1 LPGQIGN
8 RQLAIGNNKLMT
20 TKKIVLIVG
29 GVVVVLGFLVVCFV
43 GGIVGLALY
52 QVGNSQAAT
61 KARDFLRSSERLKA
75 DIGEVKDFGSI
86 VTGSMNFHDGSGEA
100 TLHLK
105 VIGER
110 KTVNANVDLLLVSGG
125 AWRVSSASYVNS
137 SGQIIA
143 LLDPYDTKLLVPL
156 LIA

>member
-1 LPGQIGN
+1 
-8 RQLAIGNNKLMT
+8 MT

-29 GVVVVLGFLVVCFV
+29 SVVLVLGFIVVLFV

-52 QVGNSQAAT
+52 QVGNSEAAL
-61 KARDFLRSSERLKA
+61 KAKDFLRNSEKLKM

-86 VTGSMNFHDGSGEA
+86 VTGSISVGNGNGDA
-100 TLHLK
+100 TVNLK

-110 KTVNANVDLLLVSGG
+110 KNVNASVHLTLVSGG
-125 AWRVSSASYVNS
+125 AWRVSSASYVNE
-137 SGQIIA
+137 SGQTIS
-143 LLDPYDTKLLVPL
+143 LLNPYDSRIVIHQ

>member
-1 LPGQIGN
+1 
-8 RQLAIGNNKLMT
+8 MT

-43 GGIVGLALY
+43 GGIIGLALY
-52 QVGNSQAAT
+52 EVGNSQAAV
-61 KARDFLRSSERLKA
+61 KAKDFLRNSEKLKA
-75 DIGEVKDFGSI
+75 ETGPIKDFGSI
-86 VTGSMNFHDGSGEA
+86 VTGSVNLHNGSGEA

-110 KTVNANVDLLLVSGG
+110 QTVNATVDLLLVSGG
-125 AWRVSSASYVNS
+125 AWRVSSASYVNP
-137 SGQIIA
+137 SGQTVN
-143 LLDPYDTKLLVPL
+143 LLDPYDTKLRVPR

>member
-1 LPGQIGN
+1 
-8 RQLAIGNNKLMT
+8 MT

-29 GVVVVLGFLVVCFV
+29 GVVVVLGLIVALFV

-52 QVGNSQAAT
+52 QVGNSEAAN
-61 KARDFLRSSERLKA
+61 KAKDFLRTSEKLKQ

-86 VTGSMNFHDGSGEA
+86 VTGSVNVSDGNGQA

-105 VIGER
+105 VIGESE
-110 KTVNANVDLLLVSGG
+110 TVNASVQLIYLNRGD
-125 AWRVSSASYVNS
+125 WRVSSASYVNTE
-137 SGQIIA
+137 GQTID
-143 LLDPYDTKLLVPL
+143 LLDPYDSKVLIPL